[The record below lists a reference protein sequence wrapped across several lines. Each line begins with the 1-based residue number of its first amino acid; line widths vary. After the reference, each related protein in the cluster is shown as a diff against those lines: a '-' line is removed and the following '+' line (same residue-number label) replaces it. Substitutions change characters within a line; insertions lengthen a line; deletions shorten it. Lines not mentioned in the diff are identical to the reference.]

1 MRWASEEVPQVAY
14 AVFAAATAASTSSA
28 EASATCVVTA
38 PVAGSVTGPYW
49 PDVPSTVLP
58 PIQWLTVFVMTYSF
72 RLLAAQ
78 AVRAASGGLHRWR
91 RRAATCRSY
100 SSRALTAAGRL
111 AVSATGTSHHAC
123 AGGGPDTVSGVS
135 VST

>member
-1 MRWASEEVPQVAY
+1 MRWASEEVPHVAY
-14 AVFAAATAASTSSA
+14 AAFAAATAASTSST

-78 AVRAASGGLHRWR
+78 AGSSGFERVQAGFTDGGVGR
-91 RRAATCRSY
+91 RP
-100 SSRALTAAGRL
+100 AGR
-111 AVSATGTSHHAC
+111 TPP
-123 AGGGPDTVSGVS
+123 GP
-135 VST
+135 